1 MINMFHCYMFPVLA
15 HYVAA
20 YASYLNSV
28 MMIIYILVCQIV
40 YSQYRNSL
48 EKNIMKRSSILMMKS
63 V

>member
-28 MMIIYILVCQIV
+28 MMIIYI
-40 YSQYRNSL
+40 Y
-48 EKNIMKRSSILMMKS
+48 
-63 V
+63 